1 MHRPLASTA
10 LAFALAGSV
19 SPALA
24 HFTSSASPHWH
35 ASDTWG
41 LLVVAV
47 LVAAAAWF
55 DRRRR

>member
-1 MHRPLASTA
+1 MNRLPTLCLVAPL
-10 LAFALAGSV
+10 LAGAA

-24 HFTSSASPHWH
+24 HYTSSAAPHWH

-41 LLVVAV
+41 LVVVAV